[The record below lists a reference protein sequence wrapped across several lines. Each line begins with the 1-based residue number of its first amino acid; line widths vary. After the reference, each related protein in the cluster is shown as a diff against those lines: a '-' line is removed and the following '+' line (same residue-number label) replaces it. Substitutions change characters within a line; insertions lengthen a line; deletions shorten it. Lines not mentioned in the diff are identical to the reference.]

1 MKKSEIHKKYTDF
14 IEEYKEYFPKKD
26 KKILPEI
33 LNKETLEKLSVL
45 DLQNICKDKNIPF
58 MSKDKKQILIEKI
71 INYKEDETNDDK
83 TINLEKQTK
92 EYLQNICKEKHI
104 SFKGNDKKK
113 ILIENIINKEDET
126 NDDKTINL
134 EKQTKEYLQN
144 ICKDKNI
151 SFLKRDAKKILIE
164 KINEKVV

>member
-1 MKKSEIHKKYTDF
+1 MKKSEIYNEFTNFLEK
-14 IEEYKEYFPKKD
+14 YKEYFPKKD
-26 KKILPEI
+26 KKILPKI
-33 LNKETLEKLSVL
+33 LNKETLEKLNVL

-58 MSKDKKQILIEKI
+58 MSRDKKQILIEKI
-71 INYKEDETNDDK
+71 INP
-83 TINLEKQTK
+83 
-92 EYLQNICKEKHI
+92 
-104 SFKGNDKKK
+104 
-113 ILIENIINKEDET
+113 KEDET

-151 SFLKRDAKKILIE
+151 SFLKRDTKKILIE